1 MHIKDIDSSIKAS
14 SVEGGAIAGHSKGG
28 QVLVLTLNGRE
39 GEKEGERERER
50 GRGAIM
56 YYFKALNIL
65 RLTLMTRVGLLGSL
79 TSR

>member
-14 SVEGGAIAGHSKGG
+14 SVEGGAITGHSKGG

-39 GEKEGERERER
+39 GGREGGRERE

-56 YYFKALNIL
+56 YYFKALNTL